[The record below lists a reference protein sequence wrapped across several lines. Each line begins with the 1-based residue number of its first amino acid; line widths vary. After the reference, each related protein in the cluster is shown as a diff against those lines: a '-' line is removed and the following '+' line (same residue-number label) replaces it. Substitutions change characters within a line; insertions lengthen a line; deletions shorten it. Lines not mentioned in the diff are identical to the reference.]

1 MKKLSWAEV
10 IKSEFES
17 KVEKVPD
24 GWKTQAQLC
33 DELKVTRSYVG
44 KLVARLLASGRA
56 EQRSYVA
63 KCGTGDTI
71 RKQTHYRLKD

>member
-10 IKSEFES
+10 IKSELES

-24 GWKTQAQLC
+24 GWKTQAQLS

-44 KLVARLLASGRA
+44 KLVARLLASGKA
-56 EQRSYVA
+56 EQKNYVA
-63 KCGTGDTI
+63 KCGLGSTI
-71 RKQTHYRLKD
+71 RKQMHYRLKD